1 MPTLRAAS
9 SLKAT
14 TPIIASARASTLWPF
29 AAAALTA
36 LASVVGPVPA
46 HADPDLPYGPDTC
59 VQGLVWR
66 NARDGDTVCVRPQDR
81 DRTAQENATAADRVD
96 PNGAYGPLSCKS
108 GFVWRE
114 AFDGDTVCVTPDRRS
129 QAKADNA
136 AAASRR
142 ATPGPGSNGC
152 TVNDGKADTG
162 VSEGGSP
169 ERFRAVDSPT
179 LGAR

>member
-114 AFDGDTVCVTPDRRS
+114 AFDGDTVCVTPDTRRENLEWNS
-129 QAKADNA
+129 YD
-136 AAASRR
+136 R
-142 ATPGPGSNGC
+142 G
-152 TVNDGKADTG
+152 TV
-162 VSEGGSP
+162 
-169 ERFRAVDSPT
+169 
-179 LGAR
+179 LGAQRHAGYGLPFPPLPQDI